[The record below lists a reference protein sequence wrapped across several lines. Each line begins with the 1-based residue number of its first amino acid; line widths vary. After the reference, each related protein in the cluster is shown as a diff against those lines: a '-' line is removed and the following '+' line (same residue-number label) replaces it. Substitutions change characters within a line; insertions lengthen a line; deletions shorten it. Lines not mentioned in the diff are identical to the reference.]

1 MGQPHTRGRCF
12 GPQAQQLGLGAGWNP
27 QIIPPGAGGCSPSGG
42 KGAARSPR
50 GLLAPAASRSQQ
62 GKWPPRSL
70 EVPASTKPIIIIIYL
85 FVFKKMY
92 LEKPICIEFQADA
105 YEWAGYANGIV
116 FQFNTGVELEKNIH
130 SCRQNYLFLIKCKFV
145 TGKYLHLALFQDGC
159 FSPSPAPHTGAAV

>member
-1 MGQPHTRGRCF
+1 MDLELSSWALGQEGAPRSSPQMQEDAAQAVGRGLPALPEASYHQPH
-12 GPQAQQLGLGAGWNP
+12 
-27 QIIPPGAGGCSPSGG
+27 
-42 KGAARSPR
+42 
-50 GLLAPAASRSQQ
+50 PAASRA
-62 GKWPPRSL
+62 KWPPRSL

-92 LEKPICIEFQADA
+92 LEKPICIEFQADT
-105 YEWAGYANGIV
+105 YEWAGYTNGII

-145 TGKYLHLALFQDGC
+145 TGIYLHLALFQDGR